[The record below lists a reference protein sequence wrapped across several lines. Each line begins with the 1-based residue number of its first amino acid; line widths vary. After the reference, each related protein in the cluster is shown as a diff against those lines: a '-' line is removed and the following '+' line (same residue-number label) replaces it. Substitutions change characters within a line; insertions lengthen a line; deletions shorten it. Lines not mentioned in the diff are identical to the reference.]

1 MKYEDW
7 HTHNSLCHH
16 ATGTPEDYIERAIEI
31 ELNVIGFS
39 DHFPYEYL
47 TATIPSI
54 KKIHYQEYAMT
65 LAEVDEY
72 LSKLENLKTQ
82 HKDQIQIKIGF
93 EVDYFQNQED
103 YLNLHLNKIINR
115 LDYILGSVHVLF
127 GKYGIFA
134 FDDNKFLSH
143 YEHYDSVDDV
153 YLEFYQTLQNMI
165 NSNSFSFDVLTHFDL
180 PKKFNKRAENN
191 ELVMNEAFKTL
202 ELAKKRGLTIEINS
216 SGLRRAVKE
225 QYPSK
230 KIIQQMY
237 ELDIPVLLGSDAHH
251 HREIA
256 YHFEK
261 IVEELKK
268 IGYNQLA
275 HYEKRKR
282 TFIEL

>member
-16 ATGTPEDYIERAIEI
+16 ATGMPEDYIERAIEI
-31 ELNVIGFS
+31 ELNVIGLS

-54 KKIHYQEYAMT
+54 EKIPYREYAMT
-65 LAEVDEY
+65 LAEVDGY
-72 LSKLENLKTQ
+72 LSRLETLKNQ
-82 HKDQIQIKIGF
+82 YKDQIQIKIGF
-93 EVDYFQNQED
+93 EVDFFQNQEV
-103 YLNLHLNKIINR
+103 YLNNHLNKIINR

-143 YEHYDSVDDV
+143 YDYYDSVDDV
-153 YLEFYQTLQNMI
+153 YLEFYQTIQNMI
-165 NSNSFSFDVLTHFDL
+165 KSDNFSFDVLTHFDL
-180 PKKFNKRAENN
+180 PKKFNKRAENE
-191 ELVMNEAFKTL
+191 ELVMNEAFRTL

-216 SGLRRAVKE
+216 SGLRRVIKQ

-230 KIIQQMY
+230 DIIQHMY

-251 HREIA
+251 HLEIA
-256 YHFEK
+256 YNFERMIEVIK
-261 IVEELKK
+261 N